1 MARKGGR
8 AEGRRGGGAAE
19 PVRWPRAA
27 APGLRRPCRT
37 RAPLPYMPLPY
48 AALTYA
54 CPPVRGPVGQRTRK
68 TGPRGVNGSPAPS
81 GIR

>member
-1 MARKGGR
+1 M
-8 AEGRRGGGAAE
+8 
-19 PVRWPRAA
+19 
-27 APGLRRPCRT
+27 
-37 RAPLPYMPLPY
+37 PLPYVPLTY